1 MVFNTLWTRISSL
14 WSGSADE
21 SRASESAS
29 TPSEKTS
36 EESDDETLS
45 YAEEIEYGVDE
56 HDLPDEDKILRLLVK
71 RGGRVDQSTIREE
84 RVVDGSTRRRHRPDG
99 GRRPGQR
106 HHRRS
111 QARDLPTRVRTE
123 RLSRSPQRI
132 TARSPVPSQT
142 TAKFPPPK
150 RRRRSPPP
158 SRLST
163 RERRVRSTRVICSPS
178 PSR

>member
-84 RVVDGSTRRRHRPDG
+84 TGWSTDLLEDVIDRMEDDDQVSAITV
-99 GRRPGQR
+99 GR
-106 HHRRS
+106 
-111 QARDLPTRVRTE
+111 
-123 RLSRSPQRI
+123 
-132 TARSPVPSQT
+132 
-142 TAKFPPPK
+142 K
-150 RRRRSPPP
+150 
-158 SRLST
+158 
-163 RERRVRSTRVICSPS
+163 RVICRRGFEPKGY
-178 PSR
+178 RGHLNE